1 MTLENKN
8 LIQYYANEM
17 AKIQRDIE
25 DLWEVGKKSRA
36 KEKRL
41 DEIDLII
48 TGLTAEIEI
57 KKLRQTIRDYKIR
70 LEKEGINFD
79 E

>member
-17 AKIQRDIE
+17 VKIQRDIE